1 MTAAAHGTAMKF
13 PVIVLCVSVIVLGA
27 AVFAADEPSNI
38 QDRVTE
44 LVSRWLRGDKA
55 ARAGVATETIE
66 LGDAA
71 IHELYA
77 RVAPATFDF
86 PGKDPGVVFS
96 EQTKRPSFDSII
108 NVEAKF
114 IQPAKGVELPPR
126 AAIVDSKLADGGNQ
140 VSAPR
145 LSVYDGQRAN
155 MSISQ
160 AQKYVRTFD
169 KGEDVPGTVQTGL
182 VMEVRASTEGAKVS
196 CEIRVVC
203 AELDGDVDGKIGEV
217 QSAAGKVG
225 APSVIKREFA
235 VTLLLD
241 PDEIVTLAVPGA
253 EPMLVQLKATPV
265 KR

>member
-1 MTAAAHGTAMKF
+1 MKF
-13 PVIVLCVSVIVLGA
+13 PAIVLCVFVIVLGA

-71 IHELYA
+71 IQELYA
-77 RVAPATFDF
+77 RVAPDTFDF
-86 PGKDPGVVFS
+86 PGKGPGVVFS
-96 EQTKRPSFDSII
+96 EQNKRPSFDSII
-108 NVEAKF
+108 NIEAKF
-114 IQPAKGVELPPR
+114 IQPAKGVKITAR
-126 AAIVDSKLADGGNQ
+126 AAIVNSKLADGGNQ
-140 VSAPR
+140 ISAPR

-155 MSISQ
+155 MSIARQ
-160 AQKYVRTFD
+160 QEYVRTFA
-169 KGEDVPGTVQTGL
+169 KGEEVPGTVQTGL
-182 VMEVRASTEGAKVS
+182 VMDVRASVEGAKIS
-196 CEIRVVC
+196 CEIRVAR
-203 AELDGDVDGKIGEV
+203 AELDGEVDGKIGEV
-217 QSAAGKVG
+217 QTAAGKVG

-241 PDEIVTLAVPGA
+241 PDETVTLAVPGA
-253 EPMLVQLKATPV
+253 EPMLIQLKATPV